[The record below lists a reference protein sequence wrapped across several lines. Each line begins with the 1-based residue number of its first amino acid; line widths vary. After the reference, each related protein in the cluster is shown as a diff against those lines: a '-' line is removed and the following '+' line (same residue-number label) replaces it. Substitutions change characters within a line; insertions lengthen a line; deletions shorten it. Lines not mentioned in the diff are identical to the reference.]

1 MNEYVT
7 DAIILD
13 IEDSGDLDRLIYMYT
28 SDLGKVKARAKS
40 IRKITSKLAGHLE
53 PLSLT
58 KVRLVE
64 KNGFQVVDAILIRK
78 LPAST
83 KAIELLTFIK
93 EMTFGSQPDK
103 KLWLAVKK
111 AFENIKTGKFS
122 FKPLLQIVGF
132 GPEFATCAICKAKQV
147 NYFSVKEQIFF
158 CAKCAGKIPKN
169 EVILINGS

>member
-1 MNEYVT
+1 MNEFLT

-13 IEDSGDLDRLIYMYT
+13 TEDSGDLDRIIYMYT

-64 KNGFQVVDAILIRK
+64 KNGFQVVDAILIRQ
-78 LPAST
+78 LPKSAE
-83 KAIELLTFIK
+83 AISLTQFIK
-93 EMTFGSQPDK
+93 EMTFEGNQDK

-111 AFENIKTGKFS
+111 SFEDIKAKKFS
-122 FKPLLQIVGF
+122 FKPLLEILGF
-132 GPEFATCAICKAKQV
+132 GPGFATCAICKDKKV
-147 NYFSVKEQIFF
+147 SCFSFKDHVFF
-158 CAKCAGKIPKN
+158 CAKCAVKIPKN
-169 EVILINGS
+169 EVILI